1 VPATRKRVARSAP
14 YSYRADPRVPA
25 FPDDRP
31 VFIFDGHCA
40 LCSRWVDLILR
51 RDRARRYRLLP
62 AQSALGRALYGHYG
76 MDPVD
81 YETNVVLVDGVALF
95 KSEGSIRLAMDLGF
109 PWSLAGVL
117 RLLPRRLADRLYE
130 WVARN
135 RFRWFGRRDTCY
147 LPGAVD
153 RERFIA

>member
-1 VPATRKRVARSAP
+1 MIEPKRPARSAP
-14 YSYRADPRVPA
+14 YSYRTDPRVPA

-31 VFIFDGHCA
+31 IFIFDGHCV

-51 RDRARRYRLLP
+51 HDRARRYRLLP
-62 AQSALGRALYGHYG
+62 AQSALGRALYMHYG

-81 YETNVVLVDGVALF
+81 YESNVVLIDGVALF
-95 KSEGSIRLAMDLGF
+95 KSEGSIRLAVDLGF
-109 PWSLAGVL
+109 PWSFAGIL

-135 RFRWFGRRDTCY
+135 RFRLFGRRETCY
-147 LPGAVD
+147 LPSAAD